1 MLTAEEIR
9 QGRILVVDDTESH
22 VILLR
27 KILKG
32 AGYLSV
38 ATTTNPEEAVDL
50 YKEFQPD
57 LLVLDLHMSPIGG
70 FEILDQLKALEP
82 EDSYV
87 PALMM
92 TALNDPDVLVRALER
107 GARDFLN
114 KPFERFE
121 ALTRIRNMLEVR
133 LLHKRVRDQNR
144 ILEDKV
150 DARTREIRETRLEV
164 IRRLGRAAEYR
175 DNETGMHIIRMSLAA
190 SILGRA
196 AGLSPEQCELLLNAS
211 PMHDIGKIG
220 IPDRILL
227 KAGPLDPDEW
237 AIMKKHPAIGAE
249 LLAGGG
255 SELMLLAETI
265 AHCHH
270 EKFDGSG
277 YPRGLEG
284 EQIPLAARI
293 VAVCDVFDALLSKRP
308 YKAPWTVEAAL
319 AELDKRAGSHFDP
332 RLVERFHHVLVDVL
346 AIHARYADDHESA
359 THVIRA
365 SVKIKAASVAG
376 SAGTVGNG
384 ETK

>member
-1 MLTAEEIR
+1 MLSPDEIK

-22 VILLR
+22 ALLLR

-32 AGYLSV
+32 AGYLIV
-38 ATTTNPEEAVDL
+38 ATTTHPEEAVDL

-57 LLVLDLHMSPIGG
+57 LVMLDLHMSPIDG
-70 FEILDQLKALEP
+70 FEILDQLKVLEP
-82 EDSYV
+82 GDSYV

-114 KPFERFE
+114 KPFERVE

-133 LLHKRVRDQNR
+133 LLHNRVRDQNR

-150 DARTREIRETRLEV
+150 SARTREIRETRLEV

-175 DNETGMHIIRMSLAA
+175 DNETGLHIIRMSLAA

-196 AGLSPEQCELLLNAS
+196 AGLHADECELLLNAS

-227 KAGPLDPDEW
+227 KPGPLDAEEW

-249 LLAGGG
+249 LLSGGS
-255 SELMLLAETI
+255 SELMQLAEAI

-270 EKFDGSG
+270 EKYDGSG

-284 EQIPLAARI
+284 DAIPLAARI
-293 VAVCDVFDALLSKRP
+293 VAVVDVFDALLSKRP

-332 RLVERFHHVLVDVL
+332 ALVAKFHEVLGDVL
-346 AIHARYADDHESA
+346 QIHARYADDHESA

-365 SVKIKAASVAG
+365 SVQLKAAAPR
-376 SAGTVGNG
+376 
-384 ETK
+384 

>member
-1 MLTAEEIR
+1 MLTAEEITK
-9 QGRILVVDDTESH
+9 GRILVVDDTESH
-22 VILLR
+22 TILLR

-38 ATTTNPEEAVDL
+38 ATTTDSGEAVDL

-57 LLVLDLHMSPIGG
+57 LLVLDLHMKPVDG
-70 FEILDQLKALEP
+70 FQILDQLKALEP
-82 EDSYV
+82 PDSYV

-92 TALNDPDVLVRALER
+92 TALNDPDVLVKALER

-114 KPFERFE
+114 KPFERVE
-121 ALTRIRNMLEVR
+121 ALTRIRNMIEVR
-133 LLHKRVRDQNR
+133 LMHRRMKNQNR
-144 ILEDKV
+144 ILEETV

-196 AGLSPEQCELLLNAS
+196 VGMTPEQCELLLNAS

-227 KAGPLDPDEW
+227 KPGPLDQEEW
-237 AIMKKHPAIGAE
+237 GIMKRHPAIGAE
-249 LLAGGG
+249 LLSGGG
-255 SELMLLAETI
+255 SELMQMAESI
-265 AHCHH
+265 ALCHH

-284 EQIPLAARI
+284 SQIPLVARI
-293 VAVCDVFDALLSKRP
+293 VAVCDVFDALLSRRP
-308 YKAPWTVEAAL
+308 YKAPWTVEEAL

-332 RLVERFHHVLVDVL
+332 DLVAKFHEVLHEVL
-346 AIHARYADDHESA
+346 QVHARYADDHASA
-359 THVIRA
+359 THVLRA
-365 SVKIKAASVAG
+365 SVRLKAAPVIA
-376 SAGTVGNG
+376 
-384 ETK
+384 K

>member
-38 ATTTNPEEAVDL
+38 ATTTNPEEAVAL

-70 FEILDQLKALEP
+70 FEILDQLKAVEP

-133 LLHKRVRDQNR
+133 LLHQRVRDQNR
-144 ILEDKV
+144 VLEDNV
-150 DARTREIRETRLEV
+150 TARTREIRETRLEV

-196 AGLSPEQCELLLNAS
+196 VGLTVEQCELLLNAS

-227 KAGPLDPDEW
+227 KPGPLDADEW
-237 AIMKKHPAIGAE
+237 AIMKKHPTIGAE
-249 LLAGGG
+249 LLSGGG
-255 SELMLLAETI
+255 SELMQMAETI

-270 EKFDGSG
+270 EKFDGTG

-308 YKAPWTVEAAL
+308 YKAPWTVDAAL

-332 RLVERFHHVLVDVL
+332 RLVEKFHQVLFDVL
-346 AIHARYADDHESA
+346 NIHARYADDHESA
-359 THVIRA
+359 NHVMRA
-365 SVKIKAASVAG
+365 SVKLKAASIPPR
-376 SAGTVGNG
+376 
-384 ETK
+384 

>member
-9 QGRILVVDDTESH
+9 QGRILIVDDTESH

-32 AGYLSV
+32 AGYLTV

-70 FEILDQLKALEP
+70 FEILDQLKAVEP

-133 LLHKRVRDQNR
+133 LLHQRVREQNR
-144 ILEDKV
+144 VLEDNV
-150 DARTREIRETRLEV
+150 NARTREIRETRLEV

-196 AGLSPEQCELLLNAS
+196 AGLTAEQAELLLNAS

-227 KAGPLDPDEW
+227 KPGPLDAEEW
-237 AIMKKHPAIGAE
+237 AIMKKHPTIGAE
-249 LLAGGG
+249 LLSGGS
-255 SELMLLAETI
+255 SELMQMAETI

-270 EKFDGSG
+270 EKFDGTG

-332 RLVERFHHVLVDVL
+332 RLVQKFHQVLFDVL
-346 AIHARYADDHESA
+346 NIHARYADDHESA
-359 THVIRA
+359 NHVIRA
-365 SVKIKAASVAG
+365 SVKLKAAS
-376 SAGTVGNG
+376 TPPR
-384 ETK
+384 